1 MAGPPAFRR
10 ASFGGYDRDD
20 VDAWAAQVL
29 AELDAARDRTAPAPG
44 PDAGAELL
52 AAVRAATAELRAA
65 IEPPRPDRP
74 GGRGLSPQG
83 RATTPTPIAGP
94 DPEPDPEIPATSAAI
109 VDPDLDAVDP
119 DATVRVSLPF
129 VAPEAVPTV
138 ARADPEADRRRTII
152 LPERDPFADVRFESA
167 DGVPRHHDW

>member
-10 ASFGGYDRDD
+10 ASFGGYDRDE
-20 VDAWAAQVL
+20 VDAWADQVL
-29 AELDAARDRTAPAPG
+29 AELDAARDRAAPA

-65 IEPPRPDRP
+65 IEPLDRR

-83 RATTPTPIAGP
+83 RPTTPTPIAGP

-109 VDPDLDAVDP
+109 ADPDPDAVDP

-138 ARADPEADRRRTII
+138 APADPEADRRRTII
-152 LPERDPFADVRFESA
+152 LPERDPFADVRFEPA
-167 DGVPRHHDW
+167 DGGPRHHDW